1 MTTTIALLDA
11 IDAMESLEAGAV
23 YRTFTTE
30 QSSAIF
36 NLYIEKN
43 FVEVIF
49 HSNTDRAY
57 GFTANFEFCI
67 RLIDAISYTDLPY
80 SVGKMIAQGR
90 KNGDLTPIED

>member
-1 MTTTIALLDA
+1 MTATIALLDA

-36 NLYIEKN
+36 NLHIGKN

-57 GFTANFEFCI
+57 GFNSSSEFCI
-67 RLIDAISYTDLPY
+67 RLVDAISYTDLPY
-80 SVGKMIAQGR
+80 SIGKMIAQGR
-90 KNGDLTPIED
+90 KNGDLTLIED

>member
-1 MTTTIALLDA
+1 MTATIATADRLDA
-11 IDAMESLEAGAV
+11 IESLESGAV

-49 HSNTDRAY
+49 HSNTDRSY
-57 GFTANFEFCI
+57 GFNCSSEFCI
-67 RLIDAISYTDLPY
+67 WLVYSICYTDLPY

>member
-1 MTTTIALLDA
+1 MTATIALLDA

>member
-1 MTTTIALLDA
+1 MTATLTASDR

-23 YRTFTTE
+23 YRNFTIE
-30 QSSAIF
+30 ESSAIF
-36 NLYIEKN
+36 NLHIEKN

-57 GFTANFEFCI
+57 GFTADFEFCI
-67 RLIDAISYTDLPY
+67 RLVDAISYTDLPY

>member
-1 MTTTIALLDA
+1 MTATITATDRLDA
-11 IDAMESLEAGAV
+11 IESLESGAV

-57 GFTANFEFCI
+57 GFTADLEFCI
-67 RLIDAISYTDLPY
+67 RLVDAMSYTDLPY
-80 SVGKMIAQGR
+80 SMGKMIAQGR
-90 KNGDLTPIED
+90 KNGDLTLIED